1 MVGALTRPAVEAILI
16 SASGALLSDSRAV
29 DLALAGK
36 KRYKT
41 AQEQWNLL
49 AGRILGAYD
58 KILDY
63 FERENPDLLEEA
75 FEVISVSLLEQRKLL
90 LHLPQSLQTSDSLEI
105 RSFLDFDPEAQYE
118 VFLEGLETLL
128 NRREIGPLER
138 RLGQWI
144 SALESDDSVIQE
156 DLDEVERALYA
167 EQAQALITSLRRLT
181 SEKARVDSL
190 FEKIEELIEER
201 VAVQTEL
208 LS

>member
-1 MVGALTRPAVEAILI
+1 MEAILI
-16 SASGALLSDSRAV
+16 SASGALLSDSRTV
-29 DLALAGK
+29 ELSLSGK

-41 AQEQWNLL
+41 ALEQWNLL
-49 AGRILGAYD
+49 TGRILSAYD

-75 FEVISVSLLEQRKLL
+75 FEVVSVSLLEQRKLL

-105 RSFLDFDPEAQYE
+105 RSFLDFEPEAQYE

-144 SALESDDSVIQE
+144 SALESDDSLIQE
-156 DLDEVERALYA
+156 DLEDVDRAHYT
-167 EQAQALITSLRRLT
+167 EQAQALIASLRRLT

-190 FEKIEELIEER
+190 FERIEEFIEER
-201 VAVQTEL
+201 VAIQSEL